1 MKLSVANA
9 VLGILSG
16 VKINKI
22 ADKEAKATLMNDY
35 LHLRK
40 IVKPAMDDKNEIAN
54 KFQADWRDEFVAVE
68 TLRREGK
75 PIVGHKEFLEAEADA
90 NKSIFALF
98 DKEVEASPKA
108 VSLDAFLTAC
118 KGDDLTLEQIAFL
131 EENGIIE
138 V

>member
-1 MKLSVANA
+1 MKISVANA
-9 VLGILSG
+9 ILGILSG
-16 VKINKI
+16 IKINKI
-22 ADKEAKATLMNDY
+22 ADKKVKTTLMNDY

-54 KFQADWRDEFVAVE
+54 KFQSDWREEFVEVE

-75 PIVGHKEFLEAEADA
+75 PIDGHKAFLDAEADA
-90 NKSIFALF
+90 NRAIFDIF

-108 VSLDAFLTAC
+108 VSLDSFLVVC
-118 KGDDLTLEQIAFL
+118 KGDDLTFEQIATL
-131 EENGIIE
+131 EEGGIIE